1 MFRSVSLVPLTL
13 ALGLAP
19 VILSSCAMRNPST
32 SLTVPTAHRL
42 SQSRAALERRLQDL
56 TEQAETRRYEQGM
69 SAEVVRAETTYIRR
83 RLQEGDFH
91 TGDRVA
97 LIVESQDGP
106 AAANAAIRT
115 TEQQLTDTFT
125 VGSQQEVTLPVVG
138 VVSLRGVL
146 RTELQ
151 PRLTDEIAR
160 YVRDPVVHAHALVG
174 LTVTGELV
182 KPGYYSV
189 PPDAVLPAVM
199 MAAGGTTH
207 DAKLHDMMIQRQG
220 EIIWEGD
227 ALAQAVANGRT
238 IDDLGLLPGDVIQ
251 VPRTGNLAGLYV
263 PITLLATLL
272 TIPVTIYTL
281 TRIF

>member
-1 MFRSVSLVPLTL
+1 
-13 ALGLAP
+13 
-19 VILSSCAMRNPST
+19 
-32 SLTVPTAHRL
+32 
-42 SQSRAALERRLQDL
+42 
-56 TEQAETRRYEQGM
+56 
-69 SAEVVRAETTYIRR
+69 
-83 RLQEGDFH
+83 
-91 TGDRVA
+91 RVA

-160 YVRDPVVHAHALVG
+160 CVRDPVVHAHALVG
-174 LTVTGELV
+174 L
-182 KPGYYSV
+182 SV
-189 PPDAVLPAVM
+189 PISL
-199 MAAGGTTH
+199 
-207 DAKLHDMMIQRQG
+207 I
-220 EIIWEGD
+220 
-227 ALAQAVANGRT
+227 
-238 IDDLGLLPGDVIQ
+238 
-251 VPRTGNLAGLYV
+251 
-263 PITLLATLL
+263 ATLL

>member
-97 LIVESQDGP
+97 LIVESQDP
-106 AAANAAIRT
+106 PAANAANRS

-125 VGSQQEVTLPVVG
+125 V
-138 VVSLRGVL
+138 
-146 RTELQ
+146 
-151 PRLTDEIAR
+151 
-160 YVRDPVVHAHALVG
+160 H
-174 LTVTGELV
+174 
-182 KPGYYSV
+182 
-189 PPDAVLPAVM
+189 
-199 MAAGGTTH
+199 
-207 DAKLHDMMIQRQG
+207 
-220 EIIWEGD
+220 
-227 ALAQAVANGRT
+227 
-238 IDDLGLLPGDVIQ
+238 
-251 VPRTGNLAGLYV
+251 
-263 PITLLATLL
+263 
-272 TIPVTIYTL
+272 
-281 TRIF
+281 

>member
-1 MFRSVSLVPLTL
+1 MSRPVPLVPLTL
-13 ALGLAP
+13 ALGVAS
-19 VILSSCAMRNPST
+19 VILSSCALRNPSA
-32 SLTVPTAHRL
+32 SLTVPTGHRL

-69 SAEVVRAETTYIRR
+69 SAEVVGAETTYIRR

-91 TGDRVA
+91 AGDRVA
-97 LIVESQDGP
+97 LIVESQDP
-106 AAANAAIRT
+106 PAANAANRS

-146 RTELQ
+146 RTELE
-151 PRLTDEIAR
+151 PRLTDEVAR
-160 YVRDPVVHAHALVG
+160 YVRDPAVHAHALVG

-189 PPDAVLPAVM
+189 PPDAVLPAVL

-207 DAKLHDMMIQRQG
+207 EAKLHDMMIQRRG

>member
-1 MFRSVSLVPLTL
+1 MSRPVPLVPLTL
-13 ALGLAP
+13 ALGVAS
-19 VILSSCAMRNPST
+19 VILSSCALRNPSA
-32 SLTVPTAHRL
+32 SLTVPTGHRL

-69 SAEVVRAETTYIRR
+69 SAEVVGAETTYIRR

-91 TGDRVA
+91 AGDRVA
-97 LIVESQDGP
+97 LIVESQDP
-106 AAANAAIRT
+106 PAANAANRS

-146 RTELQ
+146 RTELE
-151 PRLTDEIAR
+151 PRLTDEVAR
-160 YVRDPVVHAHALVG
+160 YVRDPAVHAHALVG

>member
-1 MFRSVSLVPLTL
+1 MSRREQPGRCCGRRSNPLEGSSMSRSVSLVPLTL

-106 AAANAAIRT
+106 
-115 TEQQLTDTFT
+115 
-125 VGSQQEVTLPVVG
+125 P
-138 VVSLRGVL
+138 
-146 RTELQ
+146 
-151 PRLTDEIAR
+151 
-160 YVRDPVVHAHALVG
+160 
-174 LTVTGELV
+174 
-182 KPGYYSV
+182 
-189 PPDAVLPAVM
+189 AVL

-207 DAKLHDMMIQRQG
+207 EAKLHDMMIQRRG

-251 VPRTGNLAGLYV
+251 VPRTGNIAGLYV
-263 PITLLATLL
+263 PISLIATLL

>member
-1 MFRSVSLVPLTL
+1 MSRPVPLVPLTL
-13 ALGLAP
+13 ALGVAS
-19 VILSSCAMRNPST
+19 VILSSCALRNPSA
-32 SLTVPTAHRL
+32 SLTVPTGHRL

-69 SAEVVRAETTYIRR
+69 SAEVVGAETTYIRR

-91 TGDRVA
+91 AGDRVA
-97 LIVESQDGP
+97 LIVESQDP
-106 AAANAAIRT
+106 PAANAANRS

-146 RTELQ
+146 RTELE
-151 PRLTDEIAR
+151 PRLTDEVAR
-160 YVRDPVVHAHALVG
+160 YVRDPAVHAHALVG

-189 PPDAVLPAVM
+189 PPDAVLPAVL

-207 DAKLHDMMIQRQG
+207 EAKLHDMMIQRRG

-251 VPRTGNLAGLYV
+251 VPRTGNIAGLYV
-263 PITLLATLL
+263 PISLIATLL

-281 TRIF
+281 TKIF

>member
-1 MFRSVSLVPLTL
+1 MSRSVSLVPLTL

-19 VILSSCAMRNPST
+19 VILSSCALRSPSS

-56 TEQAETRRYEQGM
+56 TEQAATRRYEQGM
-69 SAEVVRAETTYIRR
+69 SAEVVGAETTYIRR

-97 LIVESQDGP
+97 LIVESQDPP
-106 AAANAAIRT
+106 AVIAAIRT

-138 VVSLRGVL
+138 VVSLRGLL
-146 RTELQ
+146 RTELE
-151 PRLTDEIAR
+151 PRLTDEVAR

-174 LTVTGELV
+174 LTVSGELT
-182 KPGYYSV
+182 KPGYYNV
-189 PPDAVLPAVM
+189 PPDAVLPAVL

-207 DAKLHDMMIQRQG
+207 EAKLHDMMIQRRG

-251 VPRTGNLAGLYV
+251 VPRQGNIAGLYV
-263 PITLLATLL
+263 PISLIATLL

-281 TRIF
+281 TKIF